1 MISVKGIKKFF
12 TAKRLIFIALF
23 VIFAFITQRIN
34 FSALVGA
41 ENQFFTLFQFFG
53 PIAGAFLGPIVGVI
67 AVFLAEAT
75 DFFVVGKE
83 LTWINI
89 VRLVPMLFA
98 TYYFATNK
106 KSLNIIIPLL
116 SILIFIL
123 HPIGRT
129 VWFFTLFWTIPIL
142 LKIIPQKYSNTVPA
156 KSLGATFTAH
166 SVGGA
171 LWIWTI
177 PMTAQMWINLIP
189 IVAYERLLFALG
201 IGISYIGINYLLD
214 FVLNKFKIDVKEVL
228 KIDKKFTL
236 KA

>member
-1 MISVKGIKKFF
+1 MLSMKNTKNFF
-12 TAKRLIFIALF
+12 TPKRLLFIALF
-23 VIFAFITQRIN
+23 AVFAFITQRIN

-41 ENQFFTLFQFFG
+41 DNQFFTLFQFFG

-67 AVFLAEAT
+67 AVFLAEVT
-75 DFFVVGKE
+75 DFLVVGKE
-83 LTWINI
+83 LTWIT
-89 VRLVPMLFA
+89 VFRLVPMLFA
-98 TYYFATNK
+98 TYYFATNRR
-106 KSLNIIIPLL
+106 SLNVVIPLL
-116 SILIFIL
+116 SIIIFVL

-171 LWIWTI
+171 LWIWTV

-189 IVAYERLLFALG
+189 VVAYERALFALG
-201 IGISYIGINYLLD
+201 IGVSYIGINFLLD
-214 FVLNKFKIDVKEVL
+214 FVFNKLKVDVKNVL
-228 KIDKKFTL
+228 NIDKKFTL